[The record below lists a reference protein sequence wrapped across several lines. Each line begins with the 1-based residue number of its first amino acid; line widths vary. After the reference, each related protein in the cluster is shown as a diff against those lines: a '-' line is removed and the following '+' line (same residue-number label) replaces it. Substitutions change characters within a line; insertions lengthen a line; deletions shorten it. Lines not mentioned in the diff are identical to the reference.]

1 MSWVCTKSI
10 VCGCVSNMEILID
23 SREKARKIRAAD
35 FYASKGHSSTIKS
48 LDVGDYVFKDQVVF
62 EYKEIGDFM
71 SSVLNE
77 SLFNEAMNQALV
89 YPYHFVMVQG
99 NLRTYLDENW
109 KYVNTKWNNRY
120 DKYLH
125 TNLGRYFGALR
136 RLRTFTCP
144 IIVEREVQA
153 FDEMLLQ
160 AIKCCDGKSKFYSNV
175 TRPVPSQDAVD
186 VLLTSCKGVSSKK
199 AEAIRKHHSI
209 NTLYDLMN
217 LTVNDLEDVELI
229 GSKTANNVYQF
240 IHKGDS
246 Q

>member
-1 MSWVCTKSI
+1 M
-10 VCGCVSNMEILID
+10 NILID

-35 FYASKGHSSTIKS
+35 FYAEKGHSSTIKS
-48 LDVGDYVFKDQVVF
+48 LDVGDDVFGDQVVF
-62 EYKEIGDFM
+62 EYKEMGDFM
-71 SSVLNE
+71 NSVLNE
-77 SLFNEAMNQALV
+77 SLFNEAANQALE
-89 YPYHFVMVQG
+89 YPFHFVIIEG
-99 NLRTYLDENW
+99 NLKQLLDDNW
-109 KYVNTKWNNRY
+109 KYVNTKWRNRY

-144 IIVEREVQA
+144 IIVERETQA

-160 AIKCCDGKSKFYSNV
+160 AIKCLDGKSKFYSNV

-199 AEAIRKHHSI
+199 AEAIRKTHSLQNI
-209 NTLYDLMN
+209 YDLLN
-217 LTVNDLEDVELI
+217 LTVNDFKLI
-229 GSKTANNVYQF
+229 DGIGDKTANNVYEF
-240 IHKGDS
+240 IHKGDV